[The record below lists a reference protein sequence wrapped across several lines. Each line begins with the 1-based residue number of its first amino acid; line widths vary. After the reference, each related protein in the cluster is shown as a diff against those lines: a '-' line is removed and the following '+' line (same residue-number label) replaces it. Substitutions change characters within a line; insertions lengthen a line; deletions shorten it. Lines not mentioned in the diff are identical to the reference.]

1 MDRTNMFD
9 EYVKENE
16 DNRKALTDS
25 EYYLDALDARITGSK
40 SIAEVKEEVNQFLT
54 KNEVP
59 SSIREELLRICDGF
73 ASDMDAQTAIGQL
86 KEYMQSLVDEQKE
99 DFQKSDDEVNQ
110 IKSDFVDDSIRQ
122 LEESGVTVVGDTD
135 DLIAGIHDQRD
146 IERMQNNID
155 TAVDYMDEK
164 AKLLREDT
172 PSPEIHVDQIQDSL
186 EASGDET
193 VLTAINEDEDREM
206 TSTSSMSFSDD
217 GIAYCYADKN
227 DDVTMQFALMMMG
240 SLMLTQ
246 KDQELFQNLGLK
258 LVKDQNNDDAFR
270 LEAGNFPVTNHPEN
284 RLSALAM
291 DQIQKVAHEFQ
302 PGVDY
307 HQSLLQEAPEIAL
320 MFQIFDQHI
329 LGNEGDAILGI
340 KRADDHFH
348 FSLSVDENYQQVA
361 EAFRTNNAITNE
373 TPTGKNLISVSKET
387 MAEQLVLLQDTEATL
402 LSMEEELS
410 QANELNN
417 TRGAYVKTLTP
428 PPVSAPS
435 SSQSGQVSPVI
446 LGVVVALEVAAVLI
460 SIFFIF

>member
-1 MDRTNMFD
+1 MNRTNMFD

-25 EYYLDALDARITGSK
+25 EYYLDALEARITGSK
-40 SIAEVKEEVNQFLT
+40 SITEVKQEVNQFLI
-54 KNEVP
+54 KNNV
-59 SSIREELLRICDGF
+59 SSSVSEELLRLCDGF
-73 ASDMDAQTAIGQL
+73 TSDMDVQNAIGQL
-86 KEYMQSLVDEQKE
+86 KEYMQSLVDEHKE

-122 LEESGVTVVGDTD
+122 LEESGVTVTGDTD
-135 DLIAGIHDQRD
+135 DLIAVIHDQRD

-155 TAVDYMDEK
+155 TAVDYMDERTE
-164 AKLLREDT
+164 LLGDGVS
-172 PSPEIHVDQIQDSL
+172 SPEIHVDQIQDSL
-186 EASGDET
+186 EVSGDET
-193 VLTAINEDEDREM
+193 VLAAINEDEDKEM

-227 DDVTMQFALMMMG
+227 DDATMQFTLMMMG
-240 SLMLTQ
+240 ALMISP
-246 KDQELFQNLGLK
+246 KDQELFKNLGLK

-284 RLSALAM
+284 RLNALAM
-291 DQIQKVAHEFQ
+291 DQIQKVARQFQ
-302 PGVDY
+302 PGIDY

-329 LGNEGDAILGI
+329 LGKEGDATLGI
-340 KRADDHFH
+340 KQSNDHFH
-348 FSLSVDENYQQVA
+348 FSLSMDENYQQVA
-361 EAFRTNNAITNE
+361 EAFRTNNAITSE
-373 TPTGKNLISVSKET
+373 TPTGKNLISVSKDT
-387 MAEQLVLLQDTEATL
+387 MAEQLILLQDTEATL
-402 LSMEEELS
+402 LSMEQELG

-417 TRGAYVKTLTP
+417 TKGAYIKTLTP
-428 PPVSAPS
+428 PPASASP

-460 SIFFIF
+460 SLLLIF